1 MEKICS
7 IGEGRALYAR
17 MRAFAVTMVC
27 LACGCNH
34 LPVSTASAAAAPTSK
49 VEPSLPALVV
59 PEETM
64 QFRITF
70 RGITVAQVQTA
81 IGKEGFVDG
90 HRAVIIKSAGKSAGF
105 IALLGSMRW
114 ELETTLD
121 LDRGVPLHSHEEAW
135 AEMAGQKEHD
145 DASHDWHEGDTLHDL
160 HSAICTLRGW
170 QPGPKDSREVR
181 IGLGG
186 GHFSLT
192 IAPAGRGIV
201 GGRPA
206 LRYDGIAAEES
217 HFTIWLSDDTA
228 RVPLAA
234 ETETPL
240 GAVAVELTDYGELRQ

>member
-7 IGEGRALYAR
+7 IGERRAFYAR
-17 MRAFAVTMVC
+17 MRALFVLA
-27 LACGCNH
+27 ACGCNH
-34 LPVSTASAAAAPTSK
+34 LPVTTAAAATAAP
-49 VEPSLPALVV
+49 VAAPREPSRPARVV

-64 QFRITF
+64 QFQVTF
-70 RGITVAQVQTA
+70 RGSTVAQVQTA

-105 IALLGSMRW
+105 IALIGTMKW
-114 ELETTLD
+114 QLETTLD

-135 AEMAGQKEHD
+135 AEMAGEKEHD
-145 DASHDWHEGDTLHDL
+145 DAEHDWHDGDDRHDL
-160 HSAICTLRGW
+160 HSAIGTLRGW
-170 QPGPKDSREVR
+170 EPGPKDKRDVQ

-186 GHFSLT
+186 GHFSVE
-192 IAPAGRGIV
+192 IWPAGRGIV

-206 LRYDGIAAEES
+206 LRFAGIAAEES

-240 GAVAVELTDYGELRQ
+240 GTVAVELTDYGQLRE

>member
-1 MEKICS
+1 M
-7 IGEGRALYAR
+7 RALLLL
-17 MRAFAVTMVC
+17 V
-27 LACGCNH
+27 ACGCNH
-34 LPVSTASAAAAPTSK
+34 LPVTTAAAATAAPVTR
-49 VEPSLPALVV
+49 EPSRPALVV

-64 QFRITF
+64 QFQVTF

-105 IALLGSMRW
+105 VALIGTMRW

-121 LDRGVPLHSHEEAW
+121 LERGVPLHTHEEAW
-135 AEMAGQKEHD
+135 AEMAGEKEHD
-145 DASHDWHEGDTLHDL
+145 DSRHDWQDGDDTHDL
-160 HSAICTLRGW
+160 HSAIGTLRGW
-170 QPGPKDSREVR
+170 EPAPKDKREVR

-186 GHFSLT
+186 GHFSLE
-192 IAPAGRGIV
+192 IWPAGRGIV

-206 LRYDGIAAEES
+206 LRFDGIAAHES

-240 GAVAVELTDYGELRQ
+240 GAVAVELTDYGELRH